1 MNLLDQAKDKC
12 SSITG
17 ITEALLY
24 TTAGEFASKKDI
36 HQVIEGRLP
45 GKSRTF
51 TRWKMDVY
59 QGKKDF
65 HLVK

>member
-1 MNLLDQAKDKC
+1 MNLLDQAKNKC
-12 SSITG
+12 TTITG

-51 TRWKMDVY
+51 TR
-59 QGKKDF
+59 
-65 HLVK
+65 

>member
-12 SSITG
+12 STITG

-36 HQVIEGRLP
+36 HQVIEGHSSGNR
-45 GKSRTF
+45 RTF
-51 TRWKMDVY
+51 TR
-59 QGKKDF
+59 
-65 HLVK
+65 